1 MYIENV
7 QIWEEMGSKTI
18 IIAGQVI
25 PLRPLDKSEL
35 KGIYTDALIR
45 YAFYEA
51 EFQGNSVLVL
61 ESKRNIR
68 QTPLQYKATSDIIQA
83 KKNKPCVFLFD
94 TLAYYERNRLIERSV
109 YFIVSDKFVFLPY
122 LLINAKVGTEVNTEK
137 LAVTAQYILLYH
149 LQCKCLD
156 GYTLMML
163 EKELPYKYVTLSR
176 AIRQLEAMLLIQVNI
191 NNDGAKVIYFE
202 KDKATLW
209 KKIEPLLQ
217 NPVKDRYYITN
228 KIDCGVISGVN
239 ALAHYSSL
247 NPDEFACVALNI
259 DTFKSLKAKNEFK
272 GLSKHEDG
280 KTILEVWKYPPLM
293 SSEDTDAR
301 YVDKLSLYLSMRND
315 KDPRIEKEL
324 EIMLEKMGLKS

>member
-1 MYIENV
+1 MDPKE
-7 QIWEEMGSKTI
+7 I

-25 PLRPLDKSEL
+25 PLHPLDKREL

-51 EFQGNSVLVL
+51 EFQGNSFLVL
-61 ESKRNIR
+61 ESKRSVR
-68 QTPLQYKATSDIIQA
+68 QTPLQYKVTADIIQA
-83 KKNKPCVFLFD
+83 KKNMPCVFIFD
-94 TLAYYERNRLIERSV
+94 TLAYYERNRLIERGV

-122 LLINAKVGTEVNTEK
+122 LLINAKAGTEVNTER
-137 LAVTAQYILLYH
+137 LAITAQYILLYH

-156 GYTLMML
+156 GYTLTIL

-176 AIRQLEAMLLIQVNI
+176 AVRQLEAMSLIRVSI
-191 NNDGAKVIYFE
+191 NDGGTKVIHFE
-202 KDKATLW
+202 EGKVSLW

-217 NPVKDRYYITN
+217 TPIRERYHIYNTV
-228 KIDCGVISGVN
+228 DCGVISGVN

-247 NPDEFACVALNI
+247 NPDGYAYVALDI
-259 DTFKSLKAKNEFK
+259 DTFKSLKSKNELK
-272 GLSKHEDG
+272 GLNKQEDG
-280 KTILEVWKYPPLM
+280 KTILEVWKYHPLT

-301 YVDKLSLYLSMRND
+301 YVDKLSLYLSLRND